1 MRAASSARAT
11 WGLIAAIS
19 GIAWTAGAPLPMAW
33 GWFPPLVVT
42 LVVAIIV
49 RARLGAASLG
59 GWPLALRPRPPV
71 TRFAVVLATGFAAV
85 VFAAVLAGAIAQI
98 LVAFPGATLAVATVM
113 LAMLAMDRI
122 GSRLAWLTAPLVVG
136 LALVGARC
144 EADGDAA
151 RGLAYTGPILG
162 IHPFQS
168 TAIVIDGYG
177 PFDLPIN
184 DFVEPAGGRGY
195 DPPAL
200 ARTIELALHRIALVH
215 FAAGP
220 LRAHQA
226 FADAKVEH
234 ITTPSVR
241 ERLDT
246 EIVDG
251 AMDPRLVIRSGTTG
265 QRSRVEFVCP
275 GRRDDPRGPR
285 PEAVMTRACPTKY
298 ASEASAGLGVTGRW
312 PGYAEVR
319 GNERTSLARLFGVT
333 RQDGNIGAPWR
344 ARERWLYATI
354 VLGIVLAAALV
365 RRGAAATASIACAA
379 PIAMPLVLLV
389 GIAAW
394 TSTDLGPLGARAS
407 APSWQAAFDL
417 ATWQSALV
425 WPAAAAMLAWCVPQ
439 QRASTESSGPHVRLG
454 ALVIA
459 LALVWFA
466 STDLAAAQ
474 WLAPAWWNIE
484 APLESTVIAFADV
497 IARPLGLD
505 ILEAESIVAAACAA
519 PLAVGIVV
527 VVRATALAAESA
539 SPQPTTTPALRNV
552 GTLVTV
558 AVVLLAVALGV
569 SRKTAGGVALIPAAT
584 GVALV
589 LGSALRRI
597 ASRGIWPRTHVSLA
611 TIVVHLAWVAIGT
624 ALVLRSMP
632 TQGGDPARWI
642 YFVVALVAALLPAA
656 ACLADPAPTTPGA
669 PDRPA

>member
-1 MRAASSARAT
+1 MRAASTARAT
-11 WGLIAAIS
+11 WGLLAAIS

-33 GWFPPLVVT
+33 GWFPPLLVA
-42 LVVAIIV
+42 LVVALMV
-49 RARLGAASLG
+49 RARLGAAGLG

-71 TRFAVVLATGFAAV
+71 TRVAVVLATGFAAV
-85 VFAAVLAGAIAQI
+85 VFAAVLAGALAQI
-98 LVAFPGATLAVATVM
+98 LVAFPGATLAVATV
-113 LAMLAMDRI
+113 LVATLVMDRI
-122 GSRLAWLTAPLVVG
+122 GPRLAWLTAPLIVG
-136 LALVGARC
+136 LAIVGARC
-144 EADGDAA
+144 EADAEGG

-184 DFVEPAGGRGY
+184 DFVEPVGGRGY

-200 ARTIELALHRIALVH
+200 ARTIELALHRIAEVH
-215 FAAGP
+215 FADGP
-220 LRAHQA
+220 LRARLA
-226 FADAKVEH
+226 FAGAKVEH
-234 ITTPSVR
+234 ITTPPVR

-246 EIVDG
+246 EVVEG
-251 AMDPRLVIRSGTTG
+251 TKDPRLVVRSGTTG

-319 GNERTSLARLFGVT
+319 GHERTSLARFFGVT
-333 RQDGNIGAPWR
+333 RQNGTAGAPWR

-354 VLGIVLAAALV
+354 VLGLVLAAAIV

-379 PIAMPLVLLV
+379 PIALPLVLLV
-389 GIAAW
+389 GVAAW
-394 TSTDLGPLGARAS
+394 TSTDLGPLAARAS
-407 APSWQAAFDL
+407 APTWIDALDPS
-417 ATWQSALV
+417 TWQSVLV

-439 QRASTESSGPHVRLG
+439 PGAQPPRVRLG
-454 ALVIA
+454 AVVF
-459 LALVWFA
+459 ALVLVWLA
-466 STDLAAAQ
+466 STDLAAAN
-474 WLAPAWWNIE
+474 WLSPAWWDLE
-484 APLESTVIAFADV
+484 APLESTILAFADV
-497 IARPLGLD
+497 IARVLGLD
-505 ILEAESIVAAACAA
+505 ILETESIVAAACAA
-519 PLAVGIVV
+519 PLVLGIVV
-527 VVRATALAAESA
+527 VVRAAALAAESA
-539 SPQPTTTPALRNV
+539 SPQPTATGAARYV
-552 GTLVTV
+552 GTLVTI

-611 TIVVHLAWVAIGT
+611 AIAVHLTWVAIGT
-624 ALVLRSMP
+624 TLVLRSMP
-632 TQGGDPARWI
+632 THGGDPARWI
-642 YFVVALVAALLPAA
+642 YFVIALVAAVLPTV
-656 ACLADPAPTTPGA
+656 ACLADPAPTTPSA